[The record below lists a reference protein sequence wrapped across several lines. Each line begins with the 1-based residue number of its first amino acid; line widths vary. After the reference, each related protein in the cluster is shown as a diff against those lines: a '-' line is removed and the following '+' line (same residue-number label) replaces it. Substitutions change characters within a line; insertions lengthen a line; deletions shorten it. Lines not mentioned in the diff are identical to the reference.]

1 MSNWISKHL
10 STCFLTVIGLIILLT
25 IVFNIRISKAESIS
39 NSKIDTL
46 ILNRAMIDMK
56 FSMDEISAK
65 QDIIINKQNI
75 LLHDK

>member
-65 QDIIINKQNI
+65 QDIIINNQNI